1 LTGNYSASASVK
13 KISQM
18 KKSKNSK
25 YPSVKKVS
33 DTERIGMV
41 QEIFSTITGRY
52 DFLNHFLS
60 LRRDIAWRRF
70 AIKKMIFF
78 KTKKF
83 LDIACGT
90 GDLSIN
96 ACLEHRDISVTGV
109 DFVYPMVQAAE
120 EKAKKKN
127 LSGRIN
133 FIHGNALNLPFREN
147 SFDVTAMAFG
157 IRNIPQ
163 KAQALKEMLRVTVP
177 GGQIMI
183 LEMTFIRNRFFKLFY
198 YIYLNFLLPVLAKVF
213 SKNAAAYYYL
223 ADSIMN
229 FPSPEEFAAFM
240 RETGIS
246 EVKIYP
252 LTFGITCLY
261 VGKK

>member
-1 LTGNYSASASVK
+1 M
-13 KISQM
+13 Q
-18 KKSKNSK
+18 KSKIDK

-33 DTERIGMV
+33 DEERIGMV
-41 QEIFSTITGRY
+41 KEIFSTITGRY

-60 LRRDIAWRRF
+60 LRRDIVWRRF
-70 AIKKMIFF
+70 AIKKMVFF
-78 KTKKF
+78 KTKRF

-96 ACLEHRDISVTGV
+96 ACLKNHDVSVTGV
-109 DFVYPMVQAAE
+109 DLVYPMVKAADD
-120 EKAKKKN
+120 KAKKKN
-127 LSGRIN
+127 LSGRLNLIQ
-133 FIHGNALNLPFREN
+133 GNAIQLPFGEN

-163 KAQALKEMLRVTVP
+163 KAEALKEMLRVTVP

-183 LEMTFIRNRFFKLFY
+183 LEMTFIQNRFFKLFY
-198 YIYLNFLLPVLAKVF
+198 YIYLNFLLPLMAKIF
-213 SKNAAAYYYL
+213 SKNAAAYHYL

-229 FPSPEEFAAFM
+229 FPSPEEFAAIM
-240 RETGIS
+240 QDAGIS
-246 EVKIYP
+246 EIKIYP

-261 VGKK
+261 VGEKT

>member
-1 LTGNYSASASVK
+1 M
-13 KISQM
+13 Q
-18 KKSKNSK
+18 KSTANK
-25 YPSVKKVS
+25 YPSVKTIS
-33 DTERIGMV
+33 DAQRIGMV
-41 QEIFSTITGRY
+41 KEIFSTITGKY
-52 DFLNHFLS
+52 DFLNHLLS

-70 AIKKMIFF
+70 AIKKMRFF
-78 KTKKF
+78 RTNRF

-96 ACLEHRDISVTGV
+96 ACLKHRHIKAFSV
-109 DFVYPMVQAAE
+109 DFVFPMVRAGK
-120 EKAKKKN
+120 EKVEKKG
-127 LSGRIN
+127 LSGQVN
-133 FIHGNALNLPFREN
+133 FMQGNALRIPFRDN
-147 SFDVTAMAFG
+147 TFDVTGMAFG
-157 IRNIPQ
+157 IRNIPDR
-163 KAQALKEMLRVTVP
+163 AEALREMLRVTVP

-183 LEMTFIRNRFFKLFY
+183 LEMTFIENRFFKLFY
-198 YIYLNFLLPVLAKVF
+198 YIYLNYLLPLMAKAF

-240 RETGIS
+240 RKTGMS

-261 VGKK
+261 IGKKQEETNLKAS

>member
-1 LTGNYSASASVK
+1 MVK
-13 KISQM
+13 
-18 KKSKNSK
+18 
-25 YPSVKKVS
+25 
-33 DTERIGMV
+33 
-41 QEIFSTITGRY
+41 EIFSTITGRY

-60 LRRDIAWRRF
+60 MRRDIAWRHF
-70 AIKKMIFF
+70 AIKKMVFF
-78 KTKKF
+78 RTKRF
-83 LDIACGT
+83 LDVACGT
-90 GDLSIN
+90 GDLSVN
-96 ACLEHRDISVTGV
+96 ACFKHHDILVTGI
-109 DFVYPMVQAAE
+109 DFVYPMVKAAN

-127 LSGRIN
+127 LNNRIN
-133 FIHGNALNLPFREN
+133 FIQGNALQLPFDEN

-163 KAQALKEMLRVTVP
+163 KAQALKEMQRVTVP

-183 LEMTFIRNRFFKLFY
+183 LEMTFIQNRFFKLAY
-198 YIYLNFLLPVLAKVF
+198 YIYLNFLLPLMAKIF

-246 EVKIYP
+246 EVEIFP
-252 LTFGITCLY
+252 RTFGIACLY

>member
-1 LTGNYSASASVK
+1 M
-13 KISQM
+13 Q
-18 KKSKNSK
+18 KSKNNK

-33 DTERIGMV
+33 DEERIGMV
-41 QEIFSTITGRY
+41 KEIFSTITGRY

-70 AIKKMIFF
+70 AIKKMGFF
-78 KTKKF
+78 RTNRF

-90 GDLSIN
+90 GDLSIS
-96 ACLEHRDISVTGV
+96 ACLAHRDISVAGV
-109 DFVYPMVQAAE
+109 DFVYPMVEAAQ

-127 LSGRIN
+127 LSDRIN
-133 FIHGNALNLPFREN
+133 FIHGNALNLPFGGN

-163 KAQALKEMLRVTVP
+163 KAQALKEMLRVTMP

-183 LEMTFIRNRFFKLFY
+183 LEMTFIQNRFYKLFY
-198 YIYLNFLLPVLAKVF
+198 YIYLIFLLPVLAKLF

-229 FPSPEEFAAFM
+229 FPRPEEFAAFM
-240 RETGIS
+240 KDAGIS
-246 EVKIYP
+246 EVEIFP
-252 LTFGITCLY
+252 RTFGIACLY